1 MEKKAK
7 KQSFMINVSIIL
19 LAQIAVKIL
28 GMVYRMVIT
37 NIGGFGDQGNGYYS
51 SGFQVYTLL
60 LAISSVGIPN
70 AISKMTAERNA
81 LGDYKGA
88 HKIFKSALAL
98 FTIVGLIGTFL
109 LFFGADFIAQTII
122 GLPKTKY
129 VLMALSPSILF
140 VCVSSVIRGYFTGM
154 DNMQATSNSQVLEQ
168 VFKCV
173 LTILIV
179 YCMAKITI
187 FPDDPDSNAAAL
199 AAGANFATSLATVL
213 SCLYLFVFYKKRKKA
228 IWKKVRGTT
237 VPTIQ
242 KPLGAMFK
250 SILMISIPISLGAI
264 ISAINRIVD
273 TATISRGIQTAFS
286 AMIPAYG
293 NTAAIINPTINQ
305 LEEEAVRLA
314 GVLSKSDTLI
324 NLPIAMNIA
333 FATVLVPSISG
344 ALAIGDK
351 KEASEK
357 VTYSLLISI
366 LLILPCAVGYIALAQ
381 PIYQILYPNAQLG
394 YDLLQISAVALI
406 FIALNQTISGS
417 LQGIGKIYA
426 PATGLL
432 IGCIVKFILNVILI
446 RQPQINIY
454 GAPISSIVCQ
464 VISFSYGFTVLSKQL
479 SLKLTFGKY
488 VLKPLLAAG
497 IMGGVA
503 FGVYK
508 AAILGVGAVISSA
521 FISNLIATLL
531 AILIAAVVYFILVA
545 YFRILS
551 AHEIEMLPMGRKLLA
566 VLKKTGLYK

>member
-293 NTAAIINPTINQ
+293 NTAAIINPTISQ

-344 ALAIGDK
+344 ALAVGDK

-479 SLKLTFGKY
+479 SLKLTLGKY

-503 FGVYK
+503 LGVYK
-508 AAILGVGAVISSA
+508 AAILGLGALISSA
-521 FISNLIATLL
+521 FILNLITTLL

-545 YFRILS
+545 CFRILS

>member
-293 NTAAIINPTINQ
+293 NTAAIINPTISQ

-344 ALAIGDK
+344 ALAVGNK

-366 LLILPCAVGYIALAQ
+366 LLILPCEVGYIALAQ

-479 SLKLTFGKY
+479 SLKLTLGKY

-503 FGVYK
+503 LGVYK
-508 AAILGVGAVISSA
+508 AAILGLGALISSA
-521 FISNLIATLL
+521 FILNLITTLL

-545 YFRILS
+545 CFRILS

>member
-344 ALAIGDK
+344 ALAVGDK

-479 SLKLTFGKY
+479 SLKLTLGKY

-503 FGVYK
+503 LGVYK
-508 AAILGVGAVISSA
+508 AAILGLGALISSA
-521 FISNLIATLL
+521 FISNLITTLL

-545 YFRILS
+545 CFRILS

>member
-1 MEKKAK
+1 MDKKAK
-7 KQSFMINVSIIL
+7 KQSFMVNVSIIL
-19 LAQIAVKIL
+19 FAQIAVKIL

-37 NIGGFGDQGNGYYS
+37 NIGGFGDQGNGYYN

-70 AISKMTAERNA
+70 AIAKMTAERTA

-88 HKIFKSALAL
+88 HRIFKSALLL
-98 FTIVGLIGTFL
+98 FSIVGIIGSGL
-109 LFFGADFIAQTII
+109 LFFGSEFIATTII
-122 GLPKTKY
+122 QMPKTQY

-140 VCVSSVIRGYFTGM
+140 VCISSVIRGYFTGM
-154 DNMQATSNSQVLEQ
+154 SNMQATSNSQVLEQ

-179 YCMAKITI
+179 YFMAKLTI
-187 FPDDPDSNAAAL
+187 FPNDPDSNAAAL

-213 SCLYLFVFYKKRKKA
+213 SCVYLFIFYKRRKGA
-228 IWKKVRGTT
+228 IQEQMRQTAA
-237 VPTIQ
+237 PTIQ

-250 SILMISIPISLGAI
+250 SILLISIPISLGAI

-273 TATISRGIQTAFS
+273 TATISRGIQAAFS
-286 AMIPAYG
+286 AVIPAYG
-293 NTAAIINPTINQ
+293 NTPAILNPTVEQ
-305 LEEEAVRLA
+305 LKEEAVRLA
-314 GVLSKSDTLI
+314 GILAKSDTLI

-344 ALAIGDK
+344 ALAVGNK
-351 KEASEK
+351 QEASEK

-381 PIYQILYPNAQLG
+381 PIYRILYPNAQLG
-394 YDLLQISAVALI
+394 FDLLQISAIALI

-432 IGCIVKFILNVILI
+432 IGCIAKFILNVILI

-464 VISFSYGFTVLSKQL
+464 VISFSYGFTVLSRQI
-479 SLKLTFGKY
+479 SLKITFGKY
-488 VLKPLLAAG
+488 VLKPLIAAC
-497 IMGGVA
+497 IMGGAA
-503 FGVYK
+503 FGLYQLAIWGLG
-508 AAILGVGAVISSA
+508 AAISSA
-521 FISNLIATLL
+521 FLANLLATLF
-531 AILIAAVVYFILVA
+531 AIVIAAGLYFLLVA
-545 YFRILS
+545 SFRILS
-551 AHEIEMLPMGRKLLA
+551 EHEIEMLPMGRKLLA
-566 VLKKTGLYK
+566 GMQKMGFYK

>member
-293 NTAAIINPTINQ
+293 NTAAIINPTISQ

-344 ALAIGDK
+344 ALAVGDK

-357 VTYSLLISI
+357 VTYALLISI

-479 SLKLTFGKY
+479 SLKLTLGKY

-503 FGVYK
+503 LGVYK
-508 AAILGVGAVISSA
+508 AAILGLGALISSA
-521 FISNLIATLL
+521 FILNLITTLL

-545 YFRILS
+545 CFRILS

>member
-293 NTAAIINPTINQ
+293 NTAAIINPTISQ

-344 ALAIGDK
+344 ALAVGDK

-479 SLKLTFGKY
+479 SLKLTLGKY

-503 FGVYK
+503 LGVYK
-508 AAILGVGAVISSA
+508 AAILGLGALISSA
-521 FISNLIATLL
+521 FILNLITTLL

>member
-228 IWKKVRGTT
+228 IWKRVRGTT

-344 ALAIGDK
+344 ALAVGDK

-479 SLKLTFGKY
+479 SLKLTLGKY

-503 FGVYK
+503 LGVYK
-508 AAILGVGAVISSA
+508 AAILGLGALISSA
-521 FISNLIATLL
+521 FISNLITTLL

-545 YFRILS
+545 CFRILS

>member
-293 NTAAIINPTINQ
+293 NTAAIINPTISQ

-344 ALAIGDK
+344 ALAVGNK

-479 SLKLTFGKY
+479 SLKLTLGKY

-503 FGVYK
+503 LGVYK
-508 AAILGVGAVISSA
+508 AAILGLGALISSA
-521 FISNLIATLL
+521 FILNLITTLL

-545 YFRILS
+545 CFRILS

>member
-479 SLKLTFGKY
+479 SLKLTLGKY

-503 FGVYK
+503 LGVYK
-508 AAILGVGAVISSA
+508 AAILGLGALISSA

-545 YFRILS
+545 CFRILS

>member
-479 SLKLTFGKY
+479 SLKLTLGKY

-508 AAILGVGAVISSA
+508 AAILGVGALISSA